1 MQTKTKGNIRLII
14 RIALVIVIAVVG
26 IVIFWNRSV
35 SADALATNT
44 NKQVK
49 ISYYS
54 GVPEGQKAYEEACK
68 EEKEDVHK
76 IEYTT
81 KSLGR
86 MQWGKE
92 LENGTHSVYYD
103 AADVHTLADYFD
115 DAQES
120 YMDLYECY
128 IKAYKAVME

>member
-14 RIALVIVIAVVG
+14 RIALVIVVAVVG

-54 GVPEGQKAYEEACK
+54 GVYYQE
-68 EEKEDVHK
+68 
-76 IEYTT
+76 
-81 KSLGR
+81 LGKNAV
-86 MQWGKE
+86 GKRIRE
-92 LENGTHSVYYD
+92 WNP
-103 AADVHTLADYFD
+103 
-115 DAQES
+115 
-120 YMDLYECY
+120 
-128 IKAYKAVME
+128 